1 MTFTRPWT
9 EEEGQTATDMRH
21 NGHTLDE
28 IGQRVGRTQ
37 SAVRWYLKKGRRAA
51 EISLRNVF
59 GSGWTENQLDMCIEL
74 WREGCSASYT
84 GQRIGKSRNAVIG
97 KMGRM
102 FIKQGKAASEPVLR
116 GVEPE
121 PEPPP
126 PKPVIVRDP
135 SWPSWRCECGGTRQ
149 PGRDHCATCIT
160 RNAKPNSRANMFV
173 GLTRIAS

>member
-28 IGQRVGRTQ
+28 IAQRIGRTG
-37 SAVRWYLKKGRRAA
+37 SAVRWFLHKRRVDAA
-51 EISLRNVF
+51 LRSRC
-59 GSGWTENQLDMCIEL
+59 GLGWSENQLDACIVL
-74 WREGCSASYT
+74 WREGYTASDV
-84 GQRIGKSRNAVIG
+84 GSRIGKSRNAVIG

-102 FIKQGKAASEPVLR
+102 FIKQGKPAPEPIMT

-126 PKPVIVRDP
+126 PPKPVIVRDS

-160 RNAKPNSRANMFV
+160 RNAKPNARASMFV